1 MESEAIVGAVELLLL
16 FRRFE
21 HKGMRRIQRTTD
33 RGKDCR
39 DVLWERG
46 LKHIGIDAAS
56 RLDATSIAPAIIER
70 AHDTP

>member
-1 MESEAIVGAVELLLL
+1 MEGEAVMGAIVLLLL

-21 HKGMRRIQRTTD
+21 NKGMRRVQRTTD
-33 RGKDCR
+33 RGKDRR
-39 DVLWERG
+39 DFLRERG
-46 LKHIGIDAAS
+46 LKHIGIDTAS